1 MPDQFTETTTKSWGS
16 RIMESIKGI
25 VFGLILFLLSFGLLY
40 WNEGRVDKS
49 EIAKEATPIDAA
61 MIADPSLNN
70 KLVAASGKL
79 SSEETLGDGQYLV
92 PGNYVVVDR
101 VVEMYSWIEESK
113 SESKTN
119 MGGSETTQTTYTYKK
134 DWTSTPA
141 SSGNFKTPEGHENP
155 GKPLPD
161 NRGFVQ
167 SAKVGNY
174 FVDMRDITLPEL
186 SPLPLTEGTVQLSE
200 GAVLQGNQYV
210 FKGTGTGTAPQ
221 VGDIRISYKV
231 LRPGIDVMVLGKLS
245 GQKIITYTDTT
256 RDNEKLYRMF
266 DGGDLDSAVGTLATE
281 HSRSTWIFRV
291 LGFVLMWFGLSSI
304 FGPISVVLDV
314 LPIFGSI
321 SRGAIGLIT
330 FVTSL
335 VLAIVTILVSM
346 LIHNIIAVII
356 AGLIVLGGGVWW
368 FIQKKK
374 TAKNSI
380 KGSV

>member
-1 MPDQFTETTTKSWGS
+1 
-16 RIMESIKGI
+16 MESIKGI
-25 VFGLILFLLSFGLLY
+25 VFGLILFILSFGLLY

-49 EIAKEATPIDAA
+49 EIAKEATPINAAEVADA
-61 MIADPSLNN
+61 SLNG

-79 SSEETLGDGQYLV
+79 SSDETLGDGQYLV

-119 MGGSETTQTTYTYKK
+119 LGGSETTQTTYTYRK

-141 SSGNFKTPEGHENP
+141 SSANFKHPEGHENP
-155 GKPLPD
+155 AKSLPD
-161 NRGFVQ
+161 NRAFVQ
-167 SAKVGNY
+167 NAKVGNY

-186 SPLPLTEGTVQLSE
+186 SPVALTEGTVQLSE
-200 GAVLQGNQYV
+200 GAVLQGQQFV
-210 FKGTGTGTAPQ
+210 FKGAGTPTAPQ
-221 VGDIRISYKV
+221 VGDIRVSYNV
-231 LRPGIDVMVLGKLS
+231 LRPGIDALVLGKLS

-281 HSRSTWIFRV
+281 HTRSLWIFRI

-321 SRGAIGLIT
+321 SRGAVGLIT

-335 VLAIVTILVSM
+335 ALTIVTIIVSM
-346 LIHNIIAVII
+346 IAHNLIAVII
-356 AGLIVLGGGVWW
+356 AGLLVLGAGVWW
-368 FIQKKK
+368 FLQKKK
-374 TAKNSI
+374 KAKAAPTQA
-380 KGSV
+380 V